1 MNATEHMIAW
11 IESSRPHY
19 ERACQLER
27 DRKRDV
33 SAVPYPRSHMTN
45 LAGTALA
52 IVTSAFLEAT
62 RGGDMLASEWS
73 AAELLDAAKALLSW
87 EMEQ

>member
-1 MNATEHMIAW
+1 MTDIEHMIAW

-27 DRKRDV
+27 DRKRDLA
-33 SAVPYPRSHMTN
+33 AVPYPRSHMTN
-45 LAGTALA
+45 LAGTALG

-62 RGGDMLASEWS
+62 RGGDMFASEWS
-73 AAELLDAAKALLSW
+73 AAQLLDAAKELLTW